1 MERIKIGFDYEA
13 KRQDDSNR
21 PKKASYLLELEAFFY
36 KYQLEFI
43 DEKICFV
50 QSFKEQFAL
59 QHSDSFPEFVS
70 LKKMYELAEVNF
82 EVLIALERCYKEI
95 APIDNNRDYNIYTK
109 NDNQVNAYNLGLE
122 LLDVINKT
130 GNLYSPINNKTF
142 NEISICFRGLVT
154 IDKYTSERTVNHK
167 KIQNL

>member
-1 MERIKIGFDYEA
+1 
-13 KRQDDSNR
+13 
-21 PKKASYLLELEAFFY
+21 
-36 KYQLEFI
+36 
-43 DEKICFV
+43 
-50 QSFKEQFAL
+50 
-59 QHSDSFPEFVS
+59 
-70 LKKMYELAEVNF
+70 MYELAEVNF

-109 NDNQVNAYNLGLE
+109 NDNQVNAYNLGLQ

-130 GNLYSPINNKTF
+130 GDLYSPINNKTF

-154 IDKYTSERTVNHK
+154 IDKYTSKRMVNHK

>member
-1 MERIKIGFDYEA
+1 MEKIIIGYDYEA
-13 KRQDDSNR
+13 KRQDDLNR

-43 DEKICFV
+43 ENESCFV

-59 QHSDSFPEFVS
+59 EHRDSFPEFVS

-109 NDNQVNAYNLGLE
+109 NDNQVNAYNLGLQ
-122 LLDVINKT
+122 LLDVIKET
-130 GNLYSPINNKTF
+130 GDLYSPINNKTF
-142 NEISICFRGLVT
+142 NEISICFRGLII
-154 IDKYTSERTVNHK
+154 IDKYTSKRTVNHK